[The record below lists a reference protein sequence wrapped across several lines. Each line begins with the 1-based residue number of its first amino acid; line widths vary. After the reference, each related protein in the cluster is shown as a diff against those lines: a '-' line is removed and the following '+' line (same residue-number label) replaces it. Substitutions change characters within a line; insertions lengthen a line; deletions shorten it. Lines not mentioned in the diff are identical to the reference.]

1 MTTAKQR
8 HVASDFPGAAQAWPR
23 LCEAF
28 FFLAAM
34 LLPARLAARCIDRVL
49 FETEDGAAAAT
60 HHMLARV
67 GRRPFGG
74 EAAGHLID
82 LEIAAGCPTVV
93 GLGNLG
99 KTGVPASRTFQL
111 P

>member
-1 MTTAKQR
+1 MTTAKKR
-8 HVASDFPGAAQAWPR
+8 RVASDFPGVAQAWPR

-28 FFLAAM
+28 FFSPEV
-34 LLPARLAARCIDRVL
+34 LLPARLAAWRIDRIL
-49 FETEDGAAAAT
+49 LETEDRAAAAP

-74 EAAGHLID
+74 EAAGHLVD
-82 LEIAAGCPTVV
+82 LEIAAGCPTIV

-99 KTGVPASRTFQL
+99 KTDVPASRTFQL